1 MPHSLPPL
9 PYAYDALAPVLS
21 EEAMRLH
28 HDKHHQ
34 AYVDNLNKAL
44 AGHLEF
50 AETPVDELLKNLQQ
64 LPEDLRTPI
73 RNHGG
78 GHLNHNLYW
87 ETLAPPGST
96 ALPPSLGRELERAFE
111 AMRRR
116 ISAGSRP
123 ASNTLPRPVA

>member
-44 AGHLEF
+44 AGHPEF

-78 GHLNHNLYW
+78 GQR
-87 ETLAPPGST
+87 PGPGWRV
-96 ALPPSLGRELERAFE
+96 ADQHHACVPGCPA
-111 AMRRR
+111 RRGIYLR
-116 ISAGSRP
+116 ITHIEHAIWQQTQ
-123 ASNTLPRPVA
+123 ASGGME